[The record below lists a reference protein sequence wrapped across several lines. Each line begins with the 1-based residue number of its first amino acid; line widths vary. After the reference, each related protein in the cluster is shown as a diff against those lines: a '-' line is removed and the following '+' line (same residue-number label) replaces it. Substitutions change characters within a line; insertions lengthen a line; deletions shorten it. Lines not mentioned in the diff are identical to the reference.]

1 MQSLKDLMSVRQLFS
16 VPQAY
21 ECGGSIFS
29 PKCSHKVLHACGLLP
44 RFSVDCRPQL
54 SSAAHLVCSHMRAVP
69 ALYSL
74 HVLLGAHVLP
84 V

>member
-1 MQSLKDLMSVRQLFS
+1 MT
-16 VPQAY
+16 VPQLSSLSH
-21 ECGGSIFS
+21 ECTTRVVAASL
-29 PKCSHKVLHACGLLP
+29 PPECSLKVLHACVLLP
-44 RFSVDCRPQL
+44 QKTVDCHQQL
-54 SSAAHLVCSHMRAVP
+54 SSAAHLGHSHMRAVP